1 MMSKQ
6 VGILVFD
13 IGTTGVKS
21 VLFHETGRVMGTS
34 TQKKKTT
41 YLHVGWAEQE
51 PYEMWQGVLKG
62 IHHLKDQGLLD
73 TTNIIGIGLSGH
85 MNGMIP
91 IDTKGEPVYNEIIH
105 SDNRSEQYCSYILDR
120 ISLDNFFT
128 ITGNRVDSH
137 FTLSKIIWFK
147 QHLPNLYKKTKY
159 IIQSKDFIRSKLIG
173 VHHGVT
179 DYSDASLT
187 GALNFKKK
195 IWAKDILC
203 ELGLDVNIFP
213 QVRASHE
220 LAGTVSADV
229 ARMTGLKEGIP
240 VYIGGGDAACST
252 RGAGIVA
259 PRKAQLYV
267 GSSAWISVLEEKP
280 LIDHK
285 RRIQNFYDL
294 NGHLCNVCGTVQSAG
309 IVLEWASEVLGYADM
324 IRVDDTVDLY
334 KFMDQQA
341 ENSGIGARGV
351 LFLPYLMGERTPY
364 WDQNLQGAFVGL
376 SLTHSRADII
386 RATFEGVAYA
396 LHSVLDVYKEN
407 SISIEDLT
415 LIGGGAES
423 VFWSHVFCDVLHRPI
438 HLTNSPRMATALG
451 AAIAAGVG
459 SGLFQ
464 NYESGAQIISF
475 SHSIEPNDEA
485 YTQYKKQYEKF
496 CRLYHPFRDLCYIMK
511 DI

>member
-1 MMSKQ
+1 MSKQ

-21 VLFHETGRVMGTS
+21 ILFHETGKVMGTS
-34 TQKKKTT
+34 TQKMKTT
-41 YLHVGWAEQE
+41 YPHVGWAEQD
-51 PYEMWQGVLKG
+51 PYGMWQGVLRGIRQLKDKG
-62 IHHLKDQGLLD
+62 ILN
-73 TTNIIGIGLSGH
+73 TTDIVGIGLSGH

-91 IDTKGEPVYNEIIH
+91 VDAQGEPVYNEIIH

-120 ISLDNFFT
+120 IPLDNFFA

-137 FTLSKIIWFK
+137 FTLPKIIWFK
-147 QHLPNLYKKTKY
+147 QHLPNLYKKTKH
-159 IIQSKDFIRSKLIG
+159 IIQSKDFIRSRLIG
-173 VHHGVT
+173 MHYGVT

-195 IWAKDILC
+195 TWAKDILC

-213 QVRASHE
+213 HVRASHE
-220 LAGTVSADV
+220 LAGTVSADA

-259 PRKAQLYV
+259 PGKAQLYV
-267 GSSAWISVLEEKP
+267 GSSAWISVLEGKP
-280 LIDHK
+280 LIDSK
-285 RRIQNFYDL
+285 RRLQNFYDL
-294 NGHLCNVCGTVQSAG
+294 GGYLCNVCGTVQSAG
-309 IVLEWASEVLGYADM
+309 VVREWASEVLGFSDKTK
-324 IRVDDTVDLY
+324 IDDVVSLY

-341 ENSGIGARGV
+341 KSSGIGARGII
-351 LFLPYLMGERTPY
+351 FLPYLMGERTPY

-376 SLTHSRADII
+376 SLIHTRADMI
-386 RATFEGVAYA
+386 RAIFEGVAYA
-396 LHSVLDVYKEN
+396 IHSVLDVYKEN
-407 SISIEDLT
+407 SIFIEDLT

-423 VFWSHVFCDVLHRPI
+423 VFWCHIFCDVLHKPI
-438 HLTNSPRMATALG
+438 HLIDSPRMATALG

-464 NYESGAQIISF
+464 NYESGAQIISL
-475 SHSIEPNDEA
+475 SHSIESNNEA
-485 YTQYKKQYEKF
+485 HTQYKIQYEKF
-496 CRLYHPFRDLCYIMK
+496 LRLYHPFRDLCYIMK